1 MSKQY
6 PSLFPLLDC
15 IAAFFGMIYAI
26 CLLILALLLAIP
38 IAGVIIYLC
47 ASLLFP
53 ADWVIPITAA
63 GTILFLLITAL
74 SAWYEW

>member
-1 MSKQY
+1 MSKHS
-6 PSLFPLLDC
+6 PDFSPLLDC

-26 CLLILALLLAIP
+26 CLLILALLLAVP
-38 IAGVIIYLC
+38 IVGVIVYLC

-63 GTILFLLITAL
+63 GTILFLFITAL